1 MLAVVMLAVV
11 VLAVVM
17 VAVGIVTVPVNVG
30 DARSALVALAVAML
44 LNSVVNSEPLITLA
58 ALPEG
63 SESFSAKFVVTV

>member
-1 MLAVVMLAVV
+1 MLAVV

-63 SESFSAKFVVTV
+63 SESLVPKFVVTV